1 MKIHM
6 TGSMK
11 KRTKNLIFQNVAI
24 KRKITKYRLSS
35 EFEIVTR
42 SKRIYGTIDFSNEKK
57 IYIYYP

>member
-11 KRTKNLIFQNVAI
+11 KKTKNLIFQN
-24 KRKITKYRLSS
+24 KKKHRLSS